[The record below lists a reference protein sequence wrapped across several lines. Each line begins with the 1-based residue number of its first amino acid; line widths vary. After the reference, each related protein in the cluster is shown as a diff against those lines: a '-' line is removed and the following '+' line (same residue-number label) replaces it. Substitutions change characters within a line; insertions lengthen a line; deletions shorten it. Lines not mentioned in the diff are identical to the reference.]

1 VTRRRHPGWLDP
13 PQVWVPL
20 ACDDYEVRRFLE
32 AELLNFCKD
41 VLSADEAFQ
50 AAREVFGDRRC
61 ESVEFWT
68 H

>member
-1 VTRRRHPGWLDP
+1 
-13 PQVWVPL
+13 VPSV

-32 AELLNFCKD
+32 AEFLNFCKD

-61 ESVEFWT
+61 QSVEFWT